1 MHYRRT
7 SFKTLFLLVL
17 AVSVFGLGI
26 AYALLSTTLTIS
38 GTTSVSAA
46 TWDIHFNNLGATS
59 TGDAT
64 YTLPQFTSATS
75 LTDYEIVLTKP
86 GDSVTFTFDIVNAG
100 TISSTLSSLTKGTPS
115 CSGVAGSSTGTTDG
129 PIVCNNLTYS
139 FTYNDGTV
147 ITSGDTLN
155 KGETKSVKL
164 TLSYN
169 SSASQVP
176 ANDVAITN
184 LDITMIYSQA

>member
-1 MHYRRT
+1 MQYRRT
-7 SFKTLFLLVL
+7 AFKSLFLIVL
-17 AVSVFGLGI
+17 LVSVFGLGI

-46 TWDIHFNNLGATS
+46 TWDIHFSNLNASS

-64 YTLPQFTSATS
+64 YTLPQFTSTTA

-100 TISSTLSSLTKGTPS
+100 TISSAISSLVKGTPS
-115 CSGVAGSSTGTTDG
+115 CSGIAGSSTGTTDG
-129 PIVCNNLTYS
+129 PIVCNNLSYTFTYS
-139 FTYNDGTV
+139 DNTV
-147 ITSGDTLN
+147 VNVGDTLN

-169 SSASQVP
+169 SSATQVP
-176 ANDVAITN
+176 ANDVAISN

>member
-7 SFKTLFLLVL
+7 SFKTLFLIVL

-26 AYALLSTTLTIS
+26 AYALLSTTLTIT

-46 TWDIHFNNLGATS
+46 TWDIHFNNLGATH

-129 PIVCNNLTYS
+129 PIVCSNLTYS
-139 FTYNDGTV
+139 FTYSDGTPV
-147 ITSGDTLN
+147 ASGDTLN

-164 TLSYN
+164 TLTYN
-169 SSASQVP
+169 SGASSVP

>member
-1 MHYRRT
+1 MQYRRT
-7 SFKTLFLLVL
+7 AFKSLFLIVL
-17 AVSVFGLGI
+17 LVSVFGLGI

-46 TWDIHFNNLGATS
+46 TWDIHFSNLSASS

-64 YTLPQFTSATS
+64 YTLPQFTSTTA

-100 TISSTLSSLTKGTPS
+100 TISSAISSLVKGTPS
-115 CSGVAGSSTGTTDG
+115 CSGIAGSSTGTTDG
-129 PIVCNNLTYS
+129 PIVCNNLSYTFTYS
-139 FTYNDGTV
+139 DNTV
-147 ITSGDTLN
+147 VNVGDTLN

-169 SSASQVP
+169 SSATQIP
-176 ANDVAITN
+176 TNDVAISN

>member
-1 MHYRRT
+1 MQYRRT
-7 SFKTLFLLVL
+7 AFKSLFLIVL
-17 AVSVFGLGI
+17 LVSVFGLGI

-46 TWDIHFNNLGATS
+46 TWDIHFSNLNASS

-64 YTLPQFTSATS
+64 YTLPQFTSTTA

-86 GDSVTFTFDIVNAG
+86 GDSVTFTFDIINAG
-100 TISSTLSSLTKGTPS
+100 TISSAISSLVKGTPS
-115 CSGVAGSSTGTTDG
+115 CSGIAGSSTGTTDG
-129 PIVCNNLTYS
+129 PIVCNNLSYTFTYS
-139 FTYNDGTV
+139 DNTV
-147 ITSGDTLN
+147 VNVGDTLN

-169 SSASQVP
+169 SSATQVP
-176 ANDVAITN
+176 ANDVAISN

>member
-1 MHYRRT
+1 MQYRRT
-7 SFKTLFLLVL
+7 SFKSLFLIVL
-17 AVSVFGLGI
+17 LVSVFGLGI

-46 TWDIHFNNLGATS
+46 TWDIHFSNLSASS

-64 YTLPQFTSATS
+64 YTLPQFTSTTA

-100 TISSTLSSLTKGTPS
+100 TISSAISSLVKGTPS
-115 CSGVAGSSTGTTDG
+115 CSGIAGSSTGTTDG
-129 PIVCNNLTYS
+129 PIVCNNLSYTFTYS
-139 FTYNDGTV
+139 DNTV
-147 ITSGDTLN
+147 VNVGDTLN

-169 SSASQVP
+169 SSATQVP
-176 ANDVAITN
+176 TNDVAISN

>member
-1 MHYRRT
+1 MQYRRT
-7 SFKTLFLLVL
+7 AFKSLFLIVL
-17 AVSVFGLGI
+17 LVSVFGLGI

-46 TWDIHFNNLGATS
+46 TWDIHFNNLGASS

-64 YTLPQFTSATS
+64 YTLPQFTSNTS

-100 TISSTLSSLTKGTPS
+100 TISSTISSLTKGTPS
-115 CSGVAGSSTGTTDG
+115 CSGVAGSSTGTSDG

-139 FTYNDGTV
+139 YTYSDGTV
-147 ITSGDTLN
+147 VGVGDTLN

-169 SSASQVP
+169 SNSTQVP
-176 ANDVAITN
+176 ANDVAISN

>member
-1 MHYRRT
+1 MQYRRT
-7 SFKTLFLLVL
+7 AFKSLFLIVL
-17 AVSVFGLGI
+17 LVSVFGLGI

-46 TWDIHFNNLGATS
+46 TWDIHFNNLNAS
-59 TGDAT
+59 KTGDAT
-64 YTLPQFTSATS
+64 YTLPQFTSATA

-100 TISSTLSSLTKGTPS
+100 TIRSSISSLVKGTPS

-129 PIVCNNLTYS
+129 PIVCNNLSYTFTYS
-139 FTYNDGTV
+139 DGTV
-147 ITSGDTLN
+147 VSVGDTLN

-169 SSASQVP
+169 GSATQVP
-176 ANDVAITN
+176 VNDVAISN

>member
-1 MHYRRT
+1 MQYRRT
-7 SFKTLFLLVL
+7 AFKSLFFIVLL
-17 AVSVFGLGI
+17 VSVFGLGI

-46 TWDIHFNNLGATS
+46 TWDIHFSNLNASS

-64 YTLPQFTSATS
+64 YTLPQFTSTTA

-86 GDSVTFTFDIVNAG
+86 GDSVTFTFDIINAG
-100 TISSTLSSLTKGTPS
+100 TISSAISSLVKGTPS
-115 CSGVAGSSTGTTDG
+115 CSGIAGSSTGTTDG
-129 PIVCNNLTYS
+129 PIVCNNLSYTFTYS
-139 FTYNDGTV
+139 DNTV
-147 ITSGDTLN
+147 VNVGDTLN

-169 SSASQVP
+169 SSATQVP
-176 ANDVAITN
+176 ANDVAISN

>member
-7 SFKTLFLLVL
+7 SFKTLFLIVL

-26 AYALLSTTLTIS
+26 AYALLSTTLTIT

-46 TWDIHFNNLGATS
+46 TWDIHFNNLGATY

-86 GDSVTFTFDIVNAG
+86 GDSVTFTFDIVNRAD
-100 TISSTLSSLTKGTPS
+100 K
-115 CSGVAGSSTGTTDG
+115 
-129 PIVCNNLTYS
+129 
-139 FTYNDGTV
+139 
-147 ITSGDTLN
+147 
-155 KGETKSVKL
+155 
-164 TLSYN
+164 
-169 SSASQVP
+169 
-176 ANDVAITN
+176 
-184 LDITMIYSQA
+184 

>member
-1 MHYRRT
+1 MQYRRT
-7 SFKTLFLLVL
+7 AFKSLFLIVL
-17 AVSVFGLGI
+17 LVSVFGLGI

-46 TWDIHFNNLGATS
+46 TWDIHFNNLSAS
-59 TGDAT
+59 KTGDAT
-64 YTLPQFTSATS
+64 YTLPKFTSATA

-100 TISSTLSSLTKGTPS
+100 TISSSISSLVKGTPS

-129 PIVCNNLTYS
+129 PIVCNNLSYT

-147 ITSGDTLN
+147 VGVGDTLN

-169 SSASQVP
+169 GSATQVP
-176 ANDVAITN
+176 VNDVAISN

>member
-1 MHYRRT
+1 MQYRRT
-7 SFKTLFLLVL
+7 AFKSLFLIVL
-17 AVSVFGLGI
+17 LVSVFGLGI

-46 TWDIHFNNLGATS
+46 TWDIHFSNLSASS

-100 TISSTLSSLTKGTPS
+100 TISSAISSLVKGTPS
-115 CSGVAGSSTGTTDG
+115 CSGIAGSSTGTTDG
-129 PIVCNNLTYS
+129 PIVCNNLSYTFTYS
-139 FTYNDGTV
+139 DNTV
-147 ITSGDTLN
+147 VNVGDTLN

-169 SSASQVP
+169 SSATQVP
-176 ANDVAITN
+176 TNDVAISN

>member
-1 MHYRRT
+1 MQYRRT
-7 SFKTLFLLVL
+7 AFKSLFLIVL
-17 AVSVFGLGI
+17 LVSVFGLGI

-46 TWDIHFNNLGATS
+46 TWDIHFSNLNASS

-64 YTLPQFTSATS
+64 YTLPQFTSATA

-100 TISSTLSSLTKGTPS
+100 TISSAISSLVKGTPS
-115 CSGVAGSSTGTTDG
+115 CSGIAGSSTGTTDG
-129 PIVCNNLTYS
+129 PIVCNNLSYTFTYS
-139 FTYNDGTV
+139 DNTV
-147 ITSGDTLN
+147 VNVGDTLN

-169 SSASQVP
+169 SSATQVP
-176 ANDVAITN
+176 ANDVAISN

>member
-1 MHYRRT
+1 MQYRRT
-7 SFKTLFLLVL
+7 AFKSLFLIVL
-17 AVSVFGLGI
+17 LVSVFGLGI

-46 TWDIHFNNLGATS
+46 TWDIHFSNLNASS

-64 YTLPQFTSATS
+64 YTLPQFTSATA

-100 TISSTLSSLTKGTPS
+100 TISSAISSLVKGTPS
-115 CSGVAGSSTGTTDG
+115 CSGIAGSSTGTTDG
-129 PIVCNNLTYS
+129 PIVCNNLSYTFTYS
-139 FTYNDGTV
+139 DNTV
-147 ITSGDTLN
+147 VNVGDTLN

-169 SSASQVP
+169 SSATQVP
-176 ANDVAITN
+176 TNDVAISN

>member
-1 MHYRRT
+1 MQYRRT
-7 SFKTLFLLVL
+7 AFKSLFLIVL
-17 AVSVFGLGI
+17 LVSVFGLGI

-46 TWDIHFNNLGATS
+46 TWDIHFNNLNAS
-59 TGDAT
+59 KTGDAT
-64 YTLPQFTSATS
+64 YTLPKFTSATA

-86 GDSVTFTFDIVNAG
+86 GDSVTFSFDIVNAG
-100 TISSTLSSLTKGTPS
+100 TISSSISSLVKGTPS

-129 PIVCNNLTYS
+129 PIVCNNLSYTFTYS
-139 FTYNDGTV
+139 DGTV
-147 ITSGDTLN
+147 VSVGDTLN

-169 SSASQVP
+169 GSATQVP
-176 ANDVAITN
+176 ANDVAISN

>member
-1 MHYRRT
+1 MQYRRT
-7 SFKTLFLLVL
+7 AFKSLFLIVL
-17 AVSVFGLGI
+17 LVSVFGLGI

-46 TWDIHFNNLGATS
+46 TWDIHFSNLNASS

-64 YTLPQFTSATS
+64 YTLPQFTSTTA
-75 LTDYEIVLTKP
+75 LTDYEIILTKP
-86 GDSVTFTFDIVNAG
+86 GDSVTFTFDIINAG
-100 TISSTLSSLTKGTPS
+100 TISSAISSLVKGTPS
-115 CSGVAGSSTGTTDG
+115 CSGIAGSSTGTTDG
-129 PIVCNNLTYS
+129 PIVCNNLSYTFTYS
-139 FTYNDGTV
+139 DNTV
-147 ITSGDTLN
+147 VNVGDTLN

-169 SSASQVP
+169 SSATQVP
-176 ANDVAITN
+176 ANDVAISN

>member
-1 MHYRRT
+1 MQYRRT
-7 SFKTLFLLVL
+7 AFKSLFLIVL
-17 AVSVFGLGI
+17 LVSVFGLGI

-46 TWDIHFNNLGATS
+46 TWDIHFSNLSASS

-64 YTLPQFTSATS
+64 YTLPQFTSTTA

-100 TISSTLSSLTKGTPS
+100 TISSAISSLVKGTPS
-115 CSGVAGSSTGTTDG
+115 CSGIAGSSTGTTDG
-129 PIVCNNLTYS
+129 PIVCNNLSYTFTYS
-139 FTYNDGTV
+139 DNTV
-147 ITSGDTLN
+147 VNVGDTLN

-169 SSASQVP
+169 SSATQVP
-176 ANDVAITN
+176 ANDVAISN